1 MREKIVQKLSKS
13 GCQNIISPNKNQQE
27 DPTMADRIADP
38 NLNREDAIRGA
49 QRAIKNLEGRIRN
62 AGNNVARIA
71 EFERQKQVR
80 ENELQQLIV
89 LTVEEN
95 KKRG

>member
-13 GCQNIISPNKNQQE
+13 GCQNIISPSKNQQE
-27 DPTMADRIADP
+27 EPTMADRIADP